1 MAWFVSFPL
10 RRNFARAFVPLV
22 LAIFLAAMGAVPAE
36 AMANLRKPAAIVV
49 DAKTGQTL
57 YQQDADDYR
66 YPASITKVMTLYI
79 LFQELKAGR
88 LHLNSLL
95 TVSPWAA
102 AAEPTKLGLKPG
114 SKIRVEDAIKSIVT
128 ISANDM
134 ARTIAENI
142 AGSESAFARRM
153 TATARELGMRHTTYV
168 NASGLPDGRQLT
180 TVRDQAILA
189 RAVYE
194 HFPQYYHFF
203 QTKSFAYG
211 KRVYGNHDH
220 VLGYMGADGLK
231 TGYIN
236 AEGYNLMTAT
246 RIDGRHVVVIGF
258 GYNTGGE
265 RDQAVRALMR
275 RYVPRARQGTYLAS
289 AVIPTP
295 SGARPSVMLA
305 SASADDGD
313 SADDAPSVVPMPAR
327 AARQDDQPLSLPVAY
342 ASEPLAYPAGAPA
355 NGDASAS
362 QPATPMDIGAR
373 PAVAAVSAVGEP
385 SARSGAQPDVVGQS
399 LNNMLLGAPPAPL
412 GQTRPS
418 APLIPPVGIGD
429 GNEPVDPST
438 SGSIHGE
445 QVAEAALSGSAPA
458 TSAPVAPAGS
468 WLVQVGAAPT
478 PADANRLLAKAT
490 GKIPTLNDLRAYVE
504 RVDKNGQ
511 SFYRAR
517 FIGFG
522 DEHAASRMCSKLK
535 RADMSCLAMQS

>member
-231 TGYIN
+231 TGYTK
-236 AEGYNLMTAT
+236 ESGYGLVASAA
-246 RIDGRHVVVIGF
+246 RDGERLIVVINGAKTEKERGTEAKKIMDWGF
-258 GYNTGGE
+258 SAFE
-265 RDQAVRALMR
+265 RIAFFKDGDVVGSARVFDGNRGSVLMR
-275 RYVPRARQGTYLAS
+275 RPPVCVRCRQGGG
-289 AVIPTP
+289 P
-295 SGARPSVMLA
+295 
-305 SASADDGD
+305 
-313 SADDAPSVVPMPAR
+313 
-327 AARQDDQPLSLPVAY
+327 
-342 ASEPLAYPAGAPA
+342 E
-355 NGDASAS
+355 
-362 QPATPMDIGAR
+362 
-373 PAVAAVSAVGEP
+373 
-385 SARSGAQPDVVGQS
+385 
-399 LNNMLLGAPPAPL
+399 
-412 GQTRPS
+412 
-418 APLIPPVGIGD
+418 
-429 GNEPVDPST
+429 
-438 SGSIHGE
+438 H
-445 QVAEAALSGSAPA
+445 
-458 TSAPVAPAGS
+458 APV
-468 WLVQVGAAPT
+468 
-478 PADANRLLAKAT
+478 
-490 GKIPTLNDLRAYVE
+490 
-504 RVDKNGQ
+504 RVHD
-511 SFYRAR
+511 R
-517 FIGFG
+517 
-522 DEHAASRMCSKLK
+522 
-535 RADMSCLAMQS
+535 